1 MLHGHDLAVRAELH
15 IERALRTVKH
25 RIPLDLCQILHRLP
39 TVGTSGIFCILHPV
53 AKAADGIHILTGR
66 TVKQGHRRFAQHKGI
81 FREGLVL
88 LGTDIAIR
96 LLRAVKEFG
105 GKDLHAAIQ
114 SEPVEGGAFE
124 ESHAAGAAGGSQDT
138 IQPQEPEPLI
148 PAIQHQNIHHPPPQ
162 WGQVSSRAR
171 PMRTGDF
178 SPVVPLTIG

>member
-81 FREGLVL
+81 FREGLVV

-124 ESHAAGAAGGSQDT
+124 ESHAAGAAGGSQT
-138 IQPQEPEPLI
+138 LTAGGGRMITEVIQLTHGNGLTETMMERQK
-148 PAIQHQNIHHPPPQ
+148 AIISTHRDI
-162 WGQVSSRAR
+162 A
-171 PMRTGDF
+171 
-178 SPVVPLTIG
+178 